1 MANQFQSSG
10 EAINKAREGTEQL
23 KERAVE
29 RVEEMRERALSGKE
43 KLSSRVRRVG
53 TAIHSAGDQIR
64 GEDESWAR
72 YADQVSARFERA
84 ADYLRT
90 TDPRQAMRDAERF
103 ARREP
108 TIFFGG
114 AFLLGLAVSRFFK
127 SSQQSEGPRE
137 RESSD
142 TWAPYDD
149 VAPYEAVT
157 PYEDV
162 EGAVH

>member
-1 MANQFQSSG
+1 MANVFQSP
-10 EAINKAREGTEQL
+10 EDAAAKTREGAEQL

-29 RVEEMRERALSGKE
+29 RVGGMREKAISGKE

-72 YADQVSARFERA
+72 YADQVSERFERA
-84 ADYLRT
+84 ADYLRA
-90 TDPRQAMRDAERF
+90 TDPRQAVRDVERF

-108 TIFFGG
+108 ALFFGG
-114 AFLLGLAVSRFFK
+114 AFLVGLAVSRFFK
-127 SSQQSEGPRE
+127 GSQQRQEPGE
-137 RESSD
+137 RESSA

-149 VAPYEAVT
+149 VAPYDAVE